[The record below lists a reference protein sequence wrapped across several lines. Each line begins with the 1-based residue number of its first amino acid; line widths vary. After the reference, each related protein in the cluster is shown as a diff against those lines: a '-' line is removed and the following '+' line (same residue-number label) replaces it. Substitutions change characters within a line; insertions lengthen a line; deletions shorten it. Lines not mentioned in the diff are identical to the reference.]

1 MNFATLS
8 QALPPAPFTE
18 FRILPD
24 GVFRTTDG
32 SGRPERLPG
41 WKMDASIAQRI
52 IASLAARDDVLIDY
66 EHQSIKAES
75 NGQPVPAAGWF
86 NRAEYR
92 PGQGLFA
99 VGVRWADRAKAM
111 IASREYR
118 YISPVFSFDPDTG
131 EVGKLISAG
140 LTNLPALTGLA
151 DLATALTAGMPARP
165 GTLRESDRG
174 IAAFNQAFGPA
185 GVFHPATP
193 PAEVARL
200 KAELLP
206 IAPPRP
212 AAELAAMSPD
222 DAAKVRHVFPGVW
235 AEEK

>member
-32 SGRPERLPG
+32 SGRPEGLPG
-41 WKMDASIAQRI
+41 WKLDASIAQRI
-52 IASLAARDDVLIDY
+52 IANLAARDDVVIDY
-66 EHQSIKAES
+66 DHQSIKAEK
-75 NGQPVPAAGWF
+75 NGQPAPAAGWF

-99 VGVRWADRAKAM
+99 VGVRWSERAKTM

-118 YISPVFSFDPDTG
+118 YISPVFSFDAGTG
-131 EVGKLISAG
+131 EIGILISAG
-140 LTNLPALTGLA
+140 LTNSPALTGLT
-151 DLATALTAGMPARP
+151 DLATALTAGMPAGP
-165 GTLRESDRG
+165 GTQRESDRG
-174 IAAFNQAFGPA
+174 IEAFNQAFGAA
-185 GVFHPATP
+185 GVFHPDTP

-206 IAPPRP
+206 VAPLRP
-212 AAELAAMSPD
+212 AAELAGLTPD
-222 DAAKVRHVFPGVW
+222 DAAKMRHVFPDVW
-235 AEEK
+235 AE